1 MLWKPVV
8 IIFNNIYI
16 YVCTYVSNTISYI
29 SFLFESMIQIRKLRV
44 NVFVIVKEL
53 SWFRRVT
60 VTGVAVLLIFFIFG
74 EYEPIIG

>member
-1 MLWKPVV
+1 MKTGCYY
-8 IIFNNIYI
+8 FHNINI

-29 SFLFESMIQIRKLRV
+29 SFLFESIIQIRRLRV

-60 VTGVAVLLIFFIFG
+60 VTGVAVFVNFLYFWGI
-74 EYEPIIG
+74 